1 MKIRK
6 ARMADAQAIQRIAR
20 NIKLPG
26 ADWPDWHTLRVIR
39 ELISEGR
46 YYVAEIAG
54 EIVGIL
60 GILRRRYRVE
70 IRTLA
75 VKRSFSG
82 QGIGGRLVKFA
93 LSLVRHFGLRW
104 ITAVMFAAFHVEQF
118 YYHAGFRVRDMGYYC
133 GRKWY
138 EFATMAA

>member
-1 MKIRK
+1 
-6 ARMADAQAIQRIAR
+6 MADAKAIQRIAR

-26 ADWPDWHTLRVIR
+26 ADWPDWHTLRIIR

-46 YYVAEIAG
+46 YYVADIAG

-60 GILRRRYRVE
+60 GVARHRYRVE

-82 QGIGGRLVKFA
+82 RGIGRRLVHFA
-93 LSLVRHFGLRW
+93 ASLAKRFGLRW
-104 ITAVMFAAFHVEQF
+104 ITAVMFAAFHVERF
-118 YYHAGFRVRDMGYYC
+118 YRNVGFRVKDMGYEC

-138 EFATMAA
+138 EFAAAAV

>member
-1 MKIRK
+1 
-6 ARMADAQAIQRIAR
+6 MADAKAIQRIAR

-46 YYVAEIAG
+46 YYVAEIAH
-54 EIVGIL
+54 EVVGIL
-60 GILRRRYRVE
+60 GVARHRYRVE

-82 QGIGGRLVKFA
+82 QGIGMRLVRFA
-93 LSLVRHFGLRW
+93 ASLARRFGLRW
-104 ITAVMFAAFHVEQF
+104 ITACMFVAFHAEQF
-118 YYHAGFRVRDMGYYC
+118 YYHAGFRIKEIGYYC

-138 EFATMAA
+138 EFAAAL